1 MWGDDNDKKL
11 VKTIN
16 NFCYRYVDATRKDY
30 ISWLYFSILEKLARV
45 GWKFKKTSILLSTVA
60 HTKRSASL
68 LNAIKK
74 LSNKQFDL
82 VVGHNLATLY
92 PAYVASKKF
101 HCAFG
106 FDVEDFHPGETILND
121 VDNEKKRRELL
132 MKELLP
138 KAAYVSCGSNLI
150 TRQVKVMIPDLA
162 NIFPVNNSFASD
174 EFSVPPDITAPKMRL
189 IWFSQ
194 NISTGRGLEF
204 ILDSWPALSSFC
216 ELTLIGRQ
224 HESIKERLASIEPS
238 ITILDAMDQKKLH
251 VTLSQFDIGLALELS
266 AADLNKQLALS
277 NKLIA
282 YAQAGLFVLAT
293 DTPAQVDF
301 IKQYS
306 FVGEVVQQNSD
317 KVLIALKN
325 MFERLPSIRR
335 DRVKR
340 YELANQFSWDVESNK
355 IKQAWS
361 TIVSKQ

>member
-1 MWGDDNDKKL
+1 
-11 VKTIN
+11 
-16 NFCYRYVDATRKDY
+16 
-30 ISWLYFSILEKLARV
+30 
-45 GWKFKKTSILLSTVA
+45 
-60 HTKRSASL
+60 
-68 LNAIKK
+68 
-74 LSNKQFDL
+74 
-82 VVGHNLATLY
+82 
-92 PAYVASKKF
+92 
-101 HCAFG
+101 
-106 FDVEDFHPGETILND
+106 
-121 VDNEKKRRELL
+121 
-132 MKELLP
+132 
-138 KAAYVSCGSNLI
+138 
-150 TRQVKVMIPDLA
+150 
-162 NIFPVNNSFASD
+162 
-174 EFSVPPDITAPKMRL
+174 MRL

-251 VTLSQFDIGLALELS
+251 ATLSQFDIGLALELS

-317 KVLIALKN
+317 KVLIVLKICLNDCHRYDAIALSGMRWLN
-325 MFERLPSIRR
+325 NSVGMW
-335 DRVKR
+335 
-340 YELANQFSWDVESNK
+340 NQIKSNK
-355 IKQAWS
+355 PGQ
-361 TIVSKQ
+361 QL